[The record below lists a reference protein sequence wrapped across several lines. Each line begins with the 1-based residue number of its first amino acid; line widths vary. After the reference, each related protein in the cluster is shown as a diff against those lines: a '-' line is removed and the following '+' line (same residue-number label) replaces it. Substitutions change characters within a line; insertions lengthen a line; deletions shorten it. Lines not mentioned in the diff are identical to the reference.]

1 MNFCKIQSIKKLV
14 GRKSKPEYLLSAS
27 LVNYKL
33 YFLAPEVISFRPISL
48 ASDMWSMGVITYV
61 LLSGL
66 SPFMGD
72 NDFDTLKNVSVGD
85 YDYEDDDGI
94 FDAISEEAK
103 QFIDA
108 RLQEK
113 KMSHRLNSKNIYS

>member
-1 MNFCKIQSIKKLV
+1 M
-14 GRKSKPEYLLSAS
+14 GRKSKPEYLFTNS
-27 LVNYKL
+27 VVRYKL
-33 YFLAPEVISFRPISL
+33 YFPAPEVISFRPISL

-103 QFIDA
+103 QFIDEL
-108 RLQEK
+108 LQ
-113 KMSHRLNSKNIYS
+113 LDPL